1 VLQIANTA
9 VEKSHVIILF
19 CFKFVFYMSLLK
31 LFGVCVFQAV
41 RKKRLKPIEE
51 AEIYIKKNVDREF
64 CVKKFVSEEIG

>member
-1 VLQIANTA
+1 VLQFANTA

-41 RKKRLKPIEE
+41 RKKRLKPMEE
-51 AEIYIKKNVDREF
+51 AEIYIKKNADREF